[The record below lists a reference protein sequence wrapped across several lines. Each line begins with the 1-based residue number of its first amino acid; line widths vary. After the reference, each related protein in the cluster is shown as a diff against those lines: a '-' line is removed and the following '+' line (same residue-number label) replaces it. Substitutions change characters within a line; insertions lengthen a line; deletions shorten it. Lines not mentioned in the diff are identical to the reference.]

1 MKGHKVEEEAV
12 WVSPDSDGT
21 SAKGLFGTVAKG
33 IQFTVIADRDKRVI
47 LAFLGHSAS

>member
-21 SAKGLFGTVAKG
+21 SAQGSFRTVAKG
-33 IQFTVIADRDKRVI
+33 IQFAIISGRDKRVI
-47 LAFLGHSAS
+47 LTFLGHSAS